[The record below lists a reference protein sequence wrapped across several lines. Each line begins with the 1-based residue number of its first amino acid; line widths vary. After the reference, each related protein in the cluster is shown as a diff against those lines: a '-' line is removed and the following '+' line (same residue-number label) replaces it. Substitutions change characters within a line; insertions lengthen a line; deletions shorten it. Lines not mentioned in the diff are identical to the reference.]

1 VSPVSRPTVALL
13 ESRMSCEL
21 ARLIDKYGGEPL
33 SVPAVREAPAL
44 TLEAAR
50 ELVRGIEAGR
60 YEVVV
65 FMTGVAVSLL
75 FEMAEQVGRRSG
87 LVQAL
92 RALTTVCRG
101 PKPTAALKG
110 FGVSPTL
117 TAREPFTAAEV
128 LDAMSSIELSGRQVL
143 LFHYGERSETLAETL
158 LAWRAKLEEFWLYR
172 WLMPLDTSGL
182 SRLIAQINDGRVQAL
197 AVTCQI
203 QFRHLMKVAQDEK
216 LDRRLVRA
224 LNDQMVVGVVGPKCS
239 AVLQAYGVH
248 IQVIPE
254 HPKMGPLAVALMR
267 HLDRSAMGETSS
279 PHHPLI

>member
-1 VSPVSRPTVALL
+1 MSPASRPTVALL
-13 ESRMSCEL
+13 ESRMSGEL

-33 SVPAVREAPAL
+33 SVPAVREGPAI

-50 ELVRGIEAGR
+50 QLVREIEAGR

-75 FEMAEQVGRRSG
+75 FEMAEQAGRRSG

-92 RALTTVCRG
+92 KALTTVCRG

-128 LDAMSSIELSGRQVL
+128 LDAMSGIEISGRRVL

-158 LAWRAKLEEFWLYR
+158 LAWQARLEEFWLYR

-182 SRLIAQINDGRVQAL
+182 SRLTAQINDGHVQAL

-216 LDRRLVRA
+216 LDRQLVKA
-224 LNDQMVVGVVGPKCS
+224 LNDHVVVGVVGPKCS
-239 AVLQAYGVH
+239 AVVQAHGVR
-248 IQVIPE
+248 IQVMPE
-254 HPKMGPLAVALMR
+254 HPKMGPLAIALMR
-267 HLDRSAMGETSS
+267 HLDRAAMGETSS
-279 PHHPLI
+279 PHHPSI